1 MLTEVKARMEK
12 AVELAKQAGQHTL
25 SYFQQADLNVQRKG
39 DNSPVTIADKEAE
52 QLVRDGIAGAFPDD
66 AVLGE
71 ELEDTVGTTA
81 FKWIIDPIDGTKS
94 FICGVPLYSTL
105 IGIERD
111 GEPLVGVIYVLG
123 TDELVYACRGESTWY
138 QQGNGEVRPARVS
151 SRTTLSD
158 ACFVTSQVDSF
169 CRRDANDVYRQLQD
183 ACFITRTWGDGYGY
197 LLVATGRAEV
207 MVDPVMNLWDAAA
220 ILPVIEG
227 AGGTFTDWSGT
238 PTIHGGEGIGTTPNL
253 LDEVIAI
260 TKGR

>member
-1 MLTEVKARMEK
+1 MEK

-25 SYFQQADLNVQRKG
+25 SYFQQADLNVERKG
-39 DNSPVTIADKEAE
+39 DNSPVTIADREAE
-52 QLVRDGIAGAFPDD
+52 QLVRDGIADAFPDD

-71 ELEDTVGTTA
+71 ELEDTSGTTA

-111 GEPLVGVIYVLG
+111 GEPLVGVIYVPG

-138 QQGNGEVRPARVS
+138 QQGSGEIQPARVS
-151 SRTTLSD
+151 SRTSLSE

-197 LLVATGRAEV
+197 LLVATGRAEL

-238 PTIHGGEGIGTTPNL
+238 PTIHGGEGIGTTPDL

-260 TKGR
+260 TKDR